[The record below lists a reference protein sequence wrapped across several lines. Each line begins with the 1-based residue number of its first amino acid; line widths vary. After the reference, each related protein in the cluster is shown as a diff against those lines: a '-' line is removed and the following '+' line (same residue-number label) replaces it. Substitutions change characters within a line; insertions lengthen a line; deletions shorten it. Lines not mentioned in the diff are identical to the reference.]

1 MSDALSISLAGKAAV
16 VTGASSGIGARIA
29 IALAEAGADVTIV
42 GRDAERLAETAK
54 AVEANARRALTV
66 QADLTDPAAPEQIT
80 AEALRELGRLDA
92 LVNCA
97 GVFEVGPFEESLDSL
112 DRQWE
117 ANVRSPFA
125 LTQHAMPALRET
137 RGSVLFLSSIAG
149 HVGVATATAYCAAKG
164 AVEALV
170 RALAVEEA
178 PNGVRVNAIAPGN
191 VRTAMNQHF
200 FANPA
205 YEEAMLA
212 LTPAGRIGE
221 VDDVA
226 PAAVFLVSDAAA
238 YITGTSLVID
248 GGWTAQ

>member
-29 IALAEAGADVTIV
+29 ITLAEAGADVTIV

-221 VDDVA
+221 VDDIA